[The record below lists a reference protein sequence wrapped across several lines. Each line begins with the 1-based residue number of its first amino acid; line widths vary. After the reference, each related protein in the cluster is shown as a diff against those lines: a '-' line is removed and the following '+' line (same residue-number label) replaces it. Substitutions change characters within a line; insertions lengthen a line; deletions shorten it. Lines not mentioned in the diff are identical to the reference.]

1 MVARIESATVNA
13 SMDVV
18 ADVAEALVLE
28 LDLTAR
34 LPFIA
39 GGRQRDPVHALM
51 VGYVQRRLET
61 AGWRTAREVE
71 IVHGRSHGFI
81 DLLAFDEATG
91 TLLVIEVKS
100 ELDDVGGIER
110 TLAWYEREA
119 WAAARRLG
127 WRPRRAAS
135 WLLALATE
143 QAEARIRANRESLG
157 RGFPNRAGRMLA
169 TPIPV
174 GRGLALVD
182 PRSRRRD
189 WLIRSQVDG
198 RRKPPPYANYASFMA
213 TVRPPRRNGGGQFV
227 GRRGTVPG

>member
-1 MVARIESATVNA
+1 MVARVEAATVNA
-13 SMDVV
+13 SIDVV
-18 ADVAEALVLE
+18 ADVAETLGLD

-39 GGRQRDPVHALM
+39 GGRQRDPVHALI

-71 IVHGRSHGFI
+71 VIHGRSHGFI

-100 ELDDVGGIER
+100 ELDDVGRIER

-119 WAAARRLG
+119 WTAARRLG
-127 WRPRRAAS
+127 WRPRRVAS
-135 WLLALATE
+135 WLLALATG
-143 QAEARIRANRESLG
+143 QTEARIRADREGLS
-157 RGFPNRAGRMLA
+157 RAFPNRAGRMLA
-169 TPIPV
+169 RPTPV

-198 RRKPPPYANYASFMA
+198 RRTPPPHADYASFMA
-213 TVRPPRRNGGGQFV
+213 TARTARPRGGG
-227 GRRGTVPG
+227 